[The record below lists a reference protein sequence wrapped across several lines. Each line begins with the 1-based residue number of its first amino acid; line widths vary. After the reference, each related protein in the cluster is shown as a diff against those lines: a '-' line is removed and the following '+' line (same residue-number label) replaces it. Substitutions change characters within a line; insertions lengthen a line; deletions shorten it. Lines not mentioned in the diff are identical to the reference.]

1 MSNPSH
7 ETVSFLAQKL
17 SELARLTEK
26 IKLGHL
32 QYDIYRIYDYQVEK
46 NYTLHMLAY
55 LAIGVFRDLYLKL
68 SMGRDLRVGDV

>member
-17 SELARLTEK
+17 SKLARLTEK

-32 QYDIYRIYDYQVEK
+32 QYDIYGIYDYQVEK
-46 NYTLHMLAY
+46 
-55 LAIGVFRDLYLKL
+55 II
-68 SMGRDLRVGDV
+68 VGSPL